1 MNNIDEIIKKLSQSD
16 YTFGNGEL
24 TPAEVRQIKQQSK
37 NSRGTYGVNASVG
50 TNIFSFIAQNDDIVL
65 EKELGDV
72 LLDGTNIIL
81 PLSQEDTLKF
91 IVGTATIQIR
101 LRDINGNALA
111 SNPMYIQV
119 EKIYKDGVI

>member
-1 MNNIDEIIKKLSQSD
+1 ML
-16 YTFGNGEL
+16 
-24 TPAEVRQIKQQSK
+24 
-37 NSRGTYGVNASVG
+37 RGTTQTLTFTLPEKIDMETLY
-50 TNIFSFIAQNDDIVL
+50 ISFAQNDDIVL

-101 LRDINGNALA
+101 LRDTNGNALA